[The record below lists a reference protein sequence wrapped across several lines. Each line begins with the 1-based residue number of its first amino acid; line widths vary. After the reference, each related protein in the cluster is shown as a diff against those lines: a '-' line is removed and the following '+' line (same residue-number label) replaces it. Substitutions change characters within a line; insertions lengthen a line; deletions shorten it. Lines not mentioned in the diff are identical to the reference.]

1 MCTPHVACEY
11 GAQGCPSPCRPDVP
25 CANVKN
31 VMQLLVLHDSKQNV
45 AVIFC
50 LVHLGADSITTE
62 MRRIDCTQ
70 HLLPRPTQ
78 LRLTCTPFLR
88 CTRHMGCHSSSPRG
102 DRPTQGARTYAWC
115 CACHCALLVRFMNC
129 VCRFCQCLA
138 LQLLRLPTEWT
149 LLRTFESWWLGG
161 MEPGE
166 PACAAGLLRKPSHLI
181 PLP

>member
-1 MCTPHVACEY
+1 MIW
-11 GAQGCPSPCRPDVP
+11 GG
-25 CANVKN
+25 
-31 VMQLLVLHDSKQNV
+31 NV

-50 LVHLGADSITTE
+50 LIQRTGLGADSITTL
-62 MRRIDCTQ
+62 MCRIDCTQ
-70 HLLPRPTQ
+70 RAGP
-78 LRLTCTPFLR
+78 LTCTPFLR

-102 DRPTQGARTYAWC
+102 DRPTQGSRTCGWC
-115 CACHCALLVRFMNC
+115 SVCRCALFVRFMNC

-149 LLRTFESWWLGG
+149 LLRTFESWWLGV